1 MDLTCLLLCSLYY
14 SDIHFIPI
22 SWYAWIKC
30 NEGAIPY
37 SYRDI
42 IVIKSYE
49 PTNIVIQIFL
59 YRGNWCLIL
68 HCASNLILFVTLK
81 GTLIRMTSY

>member
-30 NEGAIPY
+30 NECAIPY
-37 SYRDI
+37 YYHDI

-59 YRGNWCLIL
+59 YRGNTN
-68 HCASNLILFVTLK
+68 S
-81 GTLIRMTSY
+81 